1 MSSQAEHIND
11 LISFVATLE
20 TKNFQDRFLSSE
32 KELDEKLYQN
42 LSILEEH
49 GFVHQ
54 LSFNDEV
61 LGGTTAL
68 KRKLGRNKH
77 GKVRFKL
84 ELPRSSNFF
93 YANTINDV
101 IAYQSCAWEPP
112 DILILDTPAYNGIIE
127 SEPPSQIKAYHL
139 AIELIKLLTNPKAG
153 NHCDK
158 GNGVLQIYILGPN
171 KKLQM
176 DVQYSSNDLDFEA
189 LQKAMEI
196 LSNILGETAY
206 IGTKYTILRGTLVDL
221 LMPVPQIDRFG
232 YLLSHINEAVTQF
245 QQNYDLFLSEFKFE
259 DEREKIETAK
269 REYLLSINKVFDD
282 IQNKILAIPASLVL
296 IGGQMNFSSKIEPKT
311 LVSNIAILIG
321 SVIFTWIMFLM
332 TRNQR
337 HTLNAIKNDYSLR
350 EKRIKFQL
358 TDSRLYGELETAFSD
373 VNRRYNKQKIRLWIV
388 DGMILFGFLIT
399 LYLFS
404 KTTACP
410 YLQLKGNTLCE
421 AVKNFIAGAIK

>member
-20 TKNFQDRFLSSE
+20 TKSFQDRFLSSE
-32 KELDEKLYQN
+32 KELDEKLYQT
-42 LSILEEH
+42 LSVLEGH
-49 GFVHQ
+49 GFVHEI
-54 LSFNDEV
+54 LFNNKI
-61 LGGTTAL
+61 LGGTAAL
-68 KRKLGRNKH
+68 KRKLGRNKQ
-77 GKVRFKL
+77 GKVEFKL
-84 ELPRSSNFF
+84 ELPRSSSFF
-93 YANTINDV
+93 YANTIDDV
-101 IAYQSCAWEPP
+101 IAYQSCAWESP
-112 DILILDTPAYNGIIE
+112 DILILDTPAYNGIVE
-127 SEPPSQIKAYHL
+127 SESPSEIKAYHL
-139 AIELIKLLTNPKAG
+139 AVKLIELLTDPEAG

-158 GNGVLQIYILGPN
+158 GNGILQIYILGPN

-189 LQKAMEI
+189 LQKAMGTF
-196 LSNILGETAY
+196 SNILGETAY
-206 IGTKYTILRGTLVDL
+206 IGTKYTILRSTLIDL

-232 YLLSHINEAVTQF
+232 YLLSHIIEAVTQF

-296 IGGQMNFSSKIEPKT
+296 IGGQMNFSSNVEPKT

-321 SVIFTWIMFLM
+321 SMVFTWIMFLM

-337 HTLNAIKNDYSLR
+337 HTLNAIKSDYSLR
-350 EKRIKFQL
+350 EKRIKLQL
-358 TDSRLYGELETAFSD
+358 TDSRLYGELETAFND
-373 VNRRYNKQKIRLWIV
+373 VDKRYKKQKIRLWVI

-421 AVKNFIAGAIK
+421 AVKNFIGA